1 MEINYGIKI
10 IWENKQEICF
20 MNLVE
25 EWIEYLSLVKRYS
38 AKTIQSYQK
47 DLNQFSIFLEE
58 QFDLN
63 DFLQVTQ
70 DEVREYLIYMMKSG
84 LKRTSIARRISALK
98 NFYKYYKLQPNPVE
112 DITPPKIAKSLPD
125 YLQVK
130 NVTELL
136 AEPQSEDPVIYRNVV
151 ILDLLYST
159 GMRSE
164 ELANIDFRDI
174 SISAEQ
180 IRITGKGFKQRII
193 PLPQRFIPR
202 LKKYLIIRQNWQ
214 NEIDDQALFLGVR
227 GKRINTREIRRVVR
241 KAISQYCKS
250 DRRGAHILRHS
261 IATHLLENGA
271 DIRFVQEFL
280 GHSSVTTTQIYT
292 HLSMNK
298 LKEIYGTAHP
308 HSGKE
313 D

>member
-1 MEINYGIKI
+1 LPE
-10 IWENKQEICF
+10 
-20 MNLVE
+20 
-25 EWIEYLSLVKRYS
+25 
-38 AKTIQSYQK
+38 T
-47 DLNQFSIFLEE
+47 DIF
-58 QFDLN
+58 
-63 DFLQVTQ
+63 QVGE
-70 DEVREYLIYMMKSG
+70 DEVREYLIYMMKRG
-84 LKRTSIARRISALK
+84 LKRTTISRRMSALK
-98 NFYKYYKLQPNPVE
+98 NFYCYFKLQPNPVE
-112 DITPPKIAKSLPD
+112 NITPPKSGKSLPD
-125 YLQVK
+125 YIQVK
-130 NVTELL
+130 NIVDLL
-136 AEPQSEDPVIYRNVV
+136 AEPESDDPISYRNIV
-151 ILDLLYST
+151 IIDLLYST

-164 ELANIDFRDI
+164 ELANLDFEDL
-174 SISAEQ
+174 SISNREV
-180 IRITGKGFKQRII
+180 RITGKGFKQRII
-193 PLPQRFIPR
+193 PLPDSFIPR
-202 LKKYLIIRQNWQ
+202 IKRYLTIRNNWQ
-214 NEIDDQALFLGVR
+214 KKIDDRALFLGVR

-298 LKEIYGTAHP
+298 LREIYSTAHP

>member
-1 MEINYGIKI
+1 MK
-10 IWENKQEICF
+10 
-20 MNLVE
+20 LVK

-38 AKTIQSYQK
+38 IKTVQSYQK
-47 DLNQFSIFLEE
+47 DLNQFSIFLAEHYDHNE
-58 QFDLN
+58 L
-63 DFLQVTQ
+63 LEISQ
-70 DEVREYLIYMMKSG
+70 DEVREYLIYMMKTG
-84 LKRTSIARRISALK
+84 LKRTTIARRISALK
-98 NFYKYYKLQPNPVE
+98 NFYKYYKLQPNPAE

-125 YLQVK
+125 YLPVK
-130 NVTELL
+130 NITELL
-136 AEPQSEDPVIYRNVV
+136 AEPESDDPVIYRNVV

-164 ELANIDFRDI
+164 ELANIDFEDLSI
-174 SISAEQ
+174 SIEQ

-202 LKKYLIIRQNWQ
+202 LKKYLAIRKNWH
-214 NEIDDQALFLGVR
+214 NEIDDRALFLGVR
-227 GKRINTREIRRVVR
+227 GRRINTREIRRVVR

-250 DRRGAHILRHS
+250 ERRGAHILRHS

-298 LKEIYGTAHP
+298 LREIYGTAHP